1 MYRTLRSITGMGT
14 LALGSLLGGGTSPVQ
29 AQDATVPAPRYAAP
43 APRYAALAPRYSAP
57 AYAAPA
63 PRYSAPAPAYIT
75 PAPAPRAD
83 NPRSS
88 IGTTAGDYDAY
99 TQALYGG

>member
-43 APRYAALAPRYSAP
+43 APRYAALAPRYRAPAP
-57 AYAAPA
+57 AYIT
-63 PRYSAPAPAYIT
+63 PAPAYIT